1 MTRVDK
7 TLIREQMLALEA
19 ADLEAAREQYEAY
32 LKDSQLDDQEA
43 FTTDE
48 ISVARET
55 ADIAHALEGPAAIH
69 EAKIAA
75 IRNID
80 FGAKTEA
87 EAGAVVCFGGRKFV
101 LSVATGSFEA
111 GGQTFMGIAMDSPVA
126 QKIAGL
132 GKGDTF
138 EQGGRSVK
146 LKDVY

>member
-7 TLIREQMLALEA
+7 SLIRERMLALEA

-32 LKDSQLDDQEA
+32 LKDSQLEDQEA

-69 EAKIAA
+69 EAKIAV
-75 IRNID
+75 IRTMD
-80 FGAKTEA
+80 FGPKA
-87 EAGAVVCFGGRKFV
+87 EAGAVVSFGGKNFV
-101 LSVATGSFEA
+101 LSVATGTFEA

-126 QKIAGL
+126 QKIASL

-138 EQGGRSVK
+138 EQNGRAVK

>member
-7 TLIREQMLALEA
+7 SLIRERMLALEA

-32 LKDSQLDDQEA
+32 LKDSQLEDQEA

-55 ADIAHALEGPAAIH
+55 VDIAHALEGPAAIH
-69 EAKIAA
+69 GAKIAV
-75 IRNID
+75 IRTMD
-80 FGAKTEA
+80 FGPKAEA
-87 EAGAVVCFGGRKFV
+87 EAGAVVSFGGKNFV
-101 LSVATGSFEA
+101 LSVATGKFEA
-111 GGQTFMGIAMDSPVA
+111 GGQTFMGIAIDSPVA
-126 QKIAGL
+126 QKIASL

-138 EQGGRSVK
+138 EQNGRAVK

>member
-7 TLIREQMLALEA
+7 SLIRERMLALEA

-32 LKDSQLDDQEA
+32 LKDSQLEDQEA

-69 EAKIAA
+69 EAKIAV
-75 IRNID
+75 IRTMD
-80 FGAKTEA
+80 FGPKAEAK
-87 EAGAVVCFGGRKFV
+87 AGAVVSFGGKNFV
-101 LSVATGSFEA
+101 LSVATGTFEA
-111 GGQTFMGIAMDSPVA
+111 GGQTFMGIAMDSAVA
-126 QKIAGL
+126 QKIASL

-138 EQGGRSVK
+138 EQNGRAVK

>member
-7 TLIREQMLALEA
+7 TLIRERMLALES

-48 ISVARET
+48 ISVARGT

-75 IRNID
+75 IRAMD
-80 FGAKTEA
+80 FGPKAEA
-87 EAGAVVCFGGRKFV
+87 EAGAVVTNGSGGRAGREMV
-101 LSVATGSFEA
+101 VAAHPTLHGDILALRSRVA
-111 GGQTFMGIAMDSPVA
+111 GD
-126 QKIAGL
+126 
-132 GKGDTF
+132 
-138 EQGGRSVK
+138 
-146 LKDVY
+146 